1 MHISRCGICAYSY
14 AINRRGKD
22 QAGMARGDLIDDS
35 DGETD
40 AASLCSAVGHSG
52 TALKWKVVNVLA
64 CSAPLKR

>member
-1 MHISRCGICAYSY
+1 
-14 AINRRGKD
+14 
-22 QAGMARGDLIDDS
+22 MARGDLIDDS

-64 CSAPLKR
+64 CSAPLNEAVKFQTR